1 MSWQEPKTTWVADDY
16 INPTDWERI
25 AGNDDYNTEL
35 HKKLFG
41 KPTSHASTHLESL
54 QVFTADLLNQLES
67 NITAINDFY
76 KFDIGESKTWKSN
89 GNMCDYT
96 DLNRYESAM
105 LKLNNQM
112 QADISIIPTLDLTLG
127 NVKGIKL

>member
-25 AGNDDYNTEL
+25 SGNDDYNTEL
-35 HKKLFG
+35 HREMFG
-41 KPTSHASTHLESL
+41 TPLTHKGVHLETL
-54 QVFTADLLNQLES
+54 QAFTADLLNQLES
-67 NITAINDFY
+67 NITDINNPY
-76 KFDIGESKTWKSN
+76 NLDIGESKTWKAN

-105 LKLNNQM
+105 LKLHDQM
-112 QADISIIPTLDLTLG
+112 ETDITIIPKPKMTLG
-127 NVKGIKL
+127 NVEGIRI